1 MTAQRTG
8 KLHKKWKNVQTR
20 KRISILLILFRIF
33 LKQLSGKTPI
43 FTVNIMKNEQNFHDY
58 LLYLG
63 VLLAVF
69 LIEETNRK
77 ETNCKC
83 RRIVSVRCRRI

>member
-1 MTAQRTG
+1 MTARRTG

-20 KRISILLILFRIF
+20 KRISICLSSFVLR
-33 LKQLSGKTPI
+33 QLSGKTPI
-43 FTVNIMKNEQNFHDY
+43 FTVNIMKNEQNFHNY

-83 RRIVSVRCRRI
+83 RRIVSVQCRRI

>member
-1 MTAQRTG
+1 MK
-8 KLHKKWKNVQTR
+8 KLSFFHTP
-20 KRISILLILFRIF
+20 FRIF

-43 FTVNIMKNEQNFHDY
+43 FTVNIMKNEQNFHNY

>member
-1 MTAQRTG
+1 
-8 KLHKKWKNVQTR
+8 
-20 KRISILLILFRIF
+20 LLILFRIF

-43 FTVNIMKNEQNFHDY
+43 FTVYIMKNEQNFHNY

>member
-1 MTAQRTG
+1 M
-8 KLHKKWKNVQTR
+8 
-20 KRISILLILFRIF
+20 LILFRIF

>member
-1 MTAQRTG
+1 M
-8 KLHKKWKNVQTR
+8 
-20 KRISILLILFRIF
+20 LILFRIF
-33 LKQLSGKTPI
+33 KKLLGSKTLI
-43 FTVNIMKNEQNFHDY
+43 FTVKIMKDEQNFHNY

-77 ETNCKC
+77 ETSWKC
-83 RRIVSVRCRRI
+83 RKIRNVRYRRI

>member
-1 MTAQRTG
+1 M
-8 KLHKKWKNVQTR
+8 
-20 KRISILLILFRIF
+20 LILFRIF

-43 FTVNIMKNEQNFHDY
+43 FTVYIMKNEQNFHNY

>member
-1 MTAQRTG
+1 M
-8 KLHKKWKNVQTR
+8 
-20 KRISILLILFRIF
+20 LILFRIF

-43 FTVNIMKNEQNFHDY
+43 FTVNIMKNEQNFYNY

>member
-1 MTAQRTG
+1 M
-8 KLHKKWKNVQTR
+8 
-20 KRISILLILFRIF
+20 LILFRIF

-43 FTVNIMKNEQNFHDY
+43 FTVKIMKDEQNFHNY

>member
-1 MTAQRTG
+1 M
-8 KLHKKWKNVQTR
+8 
-20 KRISILLILFRIF
+20 LILFRIF

-43 FTVNIMKNEQNFHDY
+43 FTVNIMKNEQNFHNY

-77 ETNCKC
+77 EINCKC

>member
-1 MTAQRTG
+1 
-8 KLHKKWKNVQTR
+8 
-20 KRISILLILFRIF
+20 LLILFRIF

-77 ETNCKC
+77 ETSWKC
-83 RRIVSVRCRRI
+83 RKIRNVRYRRI

>member
-8 KLHKKWKNVQTR
+8 KLHKKWKED
-20 KRISILLILFRIF
+20 KHFAYPLSYFF
-33 LKQLSGKTPI
+33 KQLSGKTPI

>member
-1 MTAQRTG
+1 M
-8 KLHKKWKNVQTR
+8 
-20 KRISILLILFRIF
+20 LILFRIF

-43 FTVNIMKNEQNFHDY
+43 FTVNIMKNEQNFHNY

-83 RRIVSVRCRRI
+83 RRIVSVQCRRI